1 VGGLDFY
8 IVDSGST
15 DLQYATSDGKMRGGG
30 SLELGFK
37 SLRKGL
43 GTLIMEKQ
51 YYIAMGY
58 FLFTEICSVE
68 TGT

>member
-1 VGGLDFY
+1 MGCLDFY

-15 DLQYATSDGKMRGGG
+15 DLQYATSDGKMRRGF
-30 SLELGFK
+30 LELGFK